1 MLMPFASSAFA
12 ADEPNRELLLEVW
25 VNGHSNHAIVHV
37 SERAGVLWIDRA
49 ALADAGI
56 ITFPGEGGPDGLV
69 SLTELQGVEIKIDE
83 VEQKLFLTSASGRT
97 APQVYDFRPLDG
109 IENQATA
116 GTGFALQYDGVVN
129 TGDRRDPVTA
139 GADLSATMFTPRG
152 IVTATGFATTGR
164 AGDQFVRL
172 DSAIEVDQPDALRV
186 WSAGD
191 AISGG
196 LDWSRP
202 VRFAGL
208 HIATD
213 FSLQPELATLP
224 LPQFFGSTTV
234 PATVDVF
241 VNAARVAETQVDPGP
256 FEIRNLPVVTGSG
269 EATFVTRDV
278 LGRETSQTM
287 QFYATNRL
295 LAKGLFDYSLDI
307 GALRQSYGQQSFDY
321 GNAMAQATMRYGWTN
336 WLTVEAHGEASSDL
350 ALLGGGA
357 NFTIAP
363 FGVLGAAIA
372 ASSGRRGDG
381 GLISLSAQSDP
392 HPFGLFASLVAT
404 TENYSDV
411 GTMDGP
417 PPARLRLQVGGNL
430 ALGARGSLAVSWI
443 SLDDGGGKATR
454 LATASYALPLGGGL
468 YFGVSGLYDRG
479 TNTWSVQSFLSVP
492 LGGKDVAAASVSDDR
507 GGYQAQLSVSRPAN
521 PDGGFGYRVSAATGE
536 NDIAEA
542 DATWVGE
549 HVRLDGGVS
558 SINGQVA
565 AQASASGA
573 IVAMDG
579 AVFAT
584 RQTDDA
590 FAIVRT
596 GQPDVRIYRENR
608 QVAISD
614 ADGEALVP
622 GLNAY
627 DRNLIGIDPRDYPM
641 NVSVEQNERVVV
653 PRRQSGVVVDLAPAI
668 GRPVLLTIRL
678 AAGDYPPAGAR
689 AWLDGNPR
697 PLVVGR
703 HGQLFLPDLRAN
715 SSGKIELAVGVC
727 RFQVEPPS
735 GTPKDVIPALGPVI
749 CIMEPPD
756 GH

>member
-1 MLMPFASSAFA
+1 MLMPFTSNAFA
-12 ADEPNRELLLEVW
+12 ADAPSRELLLELW

-49 ALADAGI
+49 TLADAGI

-83 VEQKLFLTSASGRT
+83 AEQKLFLTSASGRT

-109 IENQATA
+109 IEEQATA
-116 GTGFALQYDGVVN
+116 GTGFALQYDSVVN

-139 GADLSATMFTPRG
+139 GADLSATLFTPRG
-152 IVTATGFATTGR
+152 IVTATGFATAGR

-172 DSAIEVDQPDALRV
+172 DSAIEIDQPDALRV

-241 VNAARVAETQVDPGP
+241 VDAARVAETQVDPGP
-256 FEIRNLPVVTGSG
+256 FEIRNFPVVTGSG

-287 QFYATNRL
+287 QFYATNSL

-321 GNAMAQATMRYGWTN
+321 GDAMAQATMRYGWTN

-372 ASSGRRGDG
+372 ASSGRHGDG
-381 GLISLSAQSDP
+381 GLVSLSAQSDP

-404 TENYSDV
+404 TKDYSDV

-430 ALGARGSLAVSWI
+430 ALGARESLAVSWI

-454 LATASYALPLGGGL
+454 LATASYALPLGDGL

-479 TNTWSVQSFLSVP
+479 ANTWSVQSFLSVP

-507 GGYQAQLSVSRPAN
+507 GGYQAQLSVSRPAD

-608 QVAISD
+608 QIAVSD
-614 ADGEALVP
+614 SDGEALVP

-641 NVSVEQNERVVV
+641 NVSVEQNERIVV

-689 AWLDGNPR
+689 AWLDGNPQ

-703 HGQLFLPDLRAN
+703 HGQLFLPDLRAS
-715 SSGKIELAVGVC
+715 SSGKIELAAGFC

-735 GTPKDVIPALGPVI
+735 GTPKDAIPALGPVI